1 MSRRDSIIV
10 VGAGHIG
17 LACAHYLRSDGHEVT
32 VIDQGVVGGACSHAN
47 CGFLVPDHVL
57 PLTTPDAPARALLS
71 LVQPRAAFRVK
82 PQLRPDLLRF
92 LFEFGRRCTHGQMLE
107 AAQVLH
113 ALLEA
118 SIAEHRALLSDPQ
131 LDSDWQQNGMLFVFL
146 SADALGRFADTD
158 ALLTRE
164 FGLAARFIDGED
176 LVEFEPALLDDLA
189 GAYFYDIDGHLRPDR
204 LNTSW
209 SQLSRSR
216 GVRFIEHCS
225 LEGIDRAGGAI
236 AGLDTSEGRL
246 TADRYVFA
254 TGAWSRRWGD
264 ELGCKIPVEP
274 GKGYSVTMSRPGT
287 MPVHPMLMPEK
298 HIGVTPFTDGLRI
311 ASMMEFAGFD
321 DSIPGFRIRQLQDSA
336 RPYLKEPSG
345 PVIEQT
351 WFGWRPMTWDSL
363 PIVGRLPNL
372 DNGLIAT
379 GHNMLGLT
387 LAPVTGKIVA
397 DLVAERASGL
407 PVDALSPARFA

>member
-131 LDSDWQQNGMLFVFL
+131 LDSDWQQNGMLFVFR

-164 FGLAARFIDGED
+164 FGLAARFIDG
-176 LVEFEPALLDDLA
+176 
-189 GAYFYDIDGHLRPDR
+189 
-204 LNTSW
+204 
-209 SQLSRSR
+209 
-216 GVRFIEHCS
+216 
-225 LEGIDRAGGAI
+225 
-236 AGLDTSEGRL
+236 
-246 TADRYVFA
+246 
-254 TGAWSRRWGD
+254 
-264 ELGCKIPVEP
+264 
-274 GKGYSVTMSRPGT
+274 
-287 MPVHPMLMPEK
+287 
-298 HIGVTPFTDGLRI
+298 
-311 ASMMEFAGFD
+311 
-321 DSIPGFRIRQLQDSA
+321 
-336 RPYLKEPSG
+336 
-345 PVIEQT
+345 
-351 WFGWRPMTWDSL
+351 
-363 PIVGRLPNL
+363 
-372 DNGLIAT
+372 
-379 GHNMLGLT
+379 
-387 LAPVTGKIVA
+387 
-397 DLVAERASGL
+397 
-407 PVDALSPARFA
+407 